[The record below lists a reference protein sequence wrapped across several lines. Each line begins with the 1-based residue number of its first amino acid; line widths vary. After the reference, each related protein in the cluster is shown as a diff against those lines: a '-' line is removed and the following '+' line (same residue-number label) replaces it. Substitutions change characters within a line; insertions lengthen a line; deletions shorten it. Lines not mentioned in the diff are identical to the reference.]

1 MNWFSVGQMTE
12 KYGRAR
18 LTMDE
23 LAAELGWAR
32 NTVYNQ
38 VSAGTFPVAT
48 YVDGGRRWA
57 DVRDVASYLD
67 ACRARAKAG
76 EHAGSPA

>member
-1 MNWFSVGQMTE
+1 MNFLLFAYLLE
-12 KYGRAR
+12 KHGPR
-18 LTMDE
+18 LTMDQ
-23 LAAELGWAR
+23 LAAELGLAR

-38 VSAGTFPVAT
+38 VAAGSFPVAT
-48 YVDGGRRWA
+48 YVEGGKRWA
-57 DVRDVASYLD
+57 DARDVSSYLD